1 MIATLAAFTLAML
14 TSSSHYASTHSDTTF
29 AVRPPMR
36 LTLNNF
42 SGAIA
47 VRTWSKNAIRIEADH
62 SSRAQLQVTASPPK
76 LNIDIAQWRGIPT
89 SVDYQLTVP
98 KWMSLELTG
107 VSTDIEVSGSQ
118 SEINVQ
124 SVSGDVMVSGGAGFV
139 TAASV
144 SGDVS
149 VEGARGKIE
158 CSSVESD
165 VHVRTSSGAVAA
177 SSVNGDVGL
186 EDIDSDDVEAS
197 TIGGGVTYDGTIKD
211 GGSYK
216 FSSTNGDVSMAVPTR
231 ANATVSISTYNGE
244 FESEFPVTFTGT
256 KHRKQFTFMIG
267 SGTARIELESFQGAI
282 QLRRPGS
289 PASGSGFEYKYET
302 KTQKKDDNKK
312 NDDKKKGKT
321 HEGDEGDEGDDH

>member
-14 TSSSHYASTHSDTTF
+14 THSVSSHSDTTI

-62 SSRAQLQVTASPPK
+62 SSRARLQVTASPPK
-76 LNIDIAQWRGIPT
+76 LNIDIAQWRGIPS
-89 SVDYQLTVP
+89 SVDYRLTVP
-98 KWMSLELTG
+98 KWMSLELSG

-124 SVSGDVMVSGGAGFV
+124 SVSGDVSVIGGTGFV

-149 VEGARGKIE
+149 VEGAPGKIE

-165 VHVRTSSGAVAA
+165 VHVGSSSGAVAA

-186 EDIDSDDVEAS
+186 KDIDSDDVEAS
-197 TIGGGVTYDGTIKD
+197 TVGGGVTYDGTIKD

-216 FSSTNGDVSMAVPTR
+216 LSSTNGDLSIAVPTR

-289 PASGSGFEYKYET
+289 PSGSGFEYKYET
-302 KTQKKDDNKK
+302 KPQKKDS
-312 NDDKKKGKT
+312 DKKKGKT
-321 HEGDEGDEGDDH
+321 HEGDEDEDHE